1 MRPSMVIVDGLLL
14 FINNDYCFFVG
25 NLIQSCFDCLLTWD
39 QVIVTSRKQL
49 IRGDVLIDD
58 GIHNLEGGQYNK
70 VLMTAPHN
78 VHFDAEAHDMIRVHN
93 WKEIEEVI
101 NRLCA
106 PN

>member
-49 IRGDVLIDD
+49 I
-58 GIHNLEGGQYNK
+58 
-70 VLMTAPHN
+70 
-78 VHFDAEAHDMIRVHN
+78 
-93 WKEIEEVI
+93 
-101 NRLCA
+101 CS
-106 PN
+106 

>member
-1 MRPSMVIVDGLLL
+1 MVIVDGLLL

-58 GIHNLEGGQYNK
+58 GIHNLEGGQYK
-70 VLMTAPHN
+70 LDALYCVLGHL
-78 VHFDAEAHDMIRVHN
+78 HIRN
-93 WKEIEEVI
+93 
-101 NRLCA
+101 
-106 PN
+106 